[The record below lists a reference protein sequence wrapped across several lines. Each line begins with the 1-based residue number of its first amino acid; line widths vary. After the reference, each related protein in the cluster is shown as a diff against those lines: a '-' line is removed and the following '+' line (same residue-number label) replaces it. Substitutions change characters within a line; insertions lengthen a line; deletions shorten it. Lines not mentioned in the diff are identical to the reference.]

1 MGISWCKNVVESI
14 IMKKIKLLAVCG
26 VLVGFSFG
34 CSKKDGPNPEDT
46 VLIKSG
52 GRNTFMNGDGIAG
65 RFGEDDFANGGDV
78 INNELGDEGLVLQ
91 DSSWGDEDVLQG
103 AERPFEAIYFGF
115 DQYNVGQEERPKLQ
129 QVAEFMQINRDA
141 HILIEGHC
149 DWKGTPAYNK
159 ALGDRRASSI
169 QQYLIDLGCDASRI
183 DVRSMGDEDATPN
196 ADSSTASLERKAQF
210 LVQKDS

>member
-1 MGISWCKNVVESI
+1 MAWCKNVVESI
-14 IMKKIKLLAVCG
+14 IMKKIKLLVVCG
-26 VLVGFSFG
+26 IWVGFSFG

-65 RFGEDDFANGGDV
+65 RFGEDDFAPPGDV
-78 INNELGDEGLVLQ
+78 IDNEWGDEGLVFQ
-91 DSSWGDEDVLQG
+91 NSPWGNDGALEG

-129 QVAEFMQINRDA
+129 QVAEFMQINRDSR
-141 HILIEGHC
+141 ILIEGHC
-149 DWKGTPAYNK
+149 DWKGTPAYNM

-183 DVRSMGDEDATPN
+183 DVRSMGDVESTPN
-196 ADSSTASLERKAQF
+196 ANSSTASLERKAQF
-210 LVQKDS
+210 RVQKDS

>member
-1 MGISWCKNVVESI
+1 
-14 IMKKIKLLAVCG
+14 MKKIKLLVVCG
-26 VLVGFSFG
+26 IWVGFSFG

-65 RFGEDDFANGGDV
+65 RFGNDDVANGGDV
-78 INNELGDEGLVLQ
+78 INNEWGDEGLVLQ
-91 DSSWGDEDVLQG
+91 DNSWGDDDALQG

-115 DQYNVGQEERPKLQ
+115 DQYNVGQDERTKLQ
-129 QVAEFMQINRDA
+129 QVAEFMQINRDSR
-141 HILIEGHC
+141 ILIEGHC
-149 DWKGTPAYNK
+149 DWKGTPAYNM

-169 QQYLIDLGCDASRI
+169 QQYLIDLGCDANRI
-183 DVRSMGDEDATPN
+183 DVRSMGGTLATPN

>member
-1 MGISWCKNVVESI
+1 MWWKVY
-14 IMKKIKLLAVCG
+14 IMKKIKLLVVCG
-26 VLVGFSFG
+26 IWVGFSFG
-34 CSKKDGPNPEDT
+34 CSKKEGPNPEDT

-65 RFGEDDFANGGDV
+65 RFGNDDVANGGDV
-78 INNELGDEGLVLQ
+78 INNEWGDEGLVLQ
-91 DSSWGDEDVLQG
+91 DSSWGDDDALQG

-141 HILIEGHC
+141 RILIEGHC
-149 DWKGTPAYNK
+149 DWKGTPAYNM

-169 QQYLIDLGCDASRI
+169 QQYLIDLGCDANRI
-183 DVRSMGDEDATPN
+183 DVRSMGDVGSTPN
-196 ADSSTASLERKAQF
+196 ANSSTASLERKAQF

>member
-1 MGISWCKNVVESI
+1 MWWKVY
-14 IMKKIKLLAVCG
+14 IMKKIKLLVVCG
-26 VLVGFSFG
+26 IWVGFSFG

-65 RFGEDDFANGGDV
+65 RFGNDDVANGGDV
-78 INNELGDEGLVLQ
+78 INNEWGDEGLVLQ
-91 DSSWGDEDVLQG
+91 DSSWGDDDALQG

-141 HILIEGHC
+141 RILIEGHC
-149 DWKGTPAYNK
+149 DWKGTPAYNM

-169 QQYLIDLGCDASRI
+169 QQYLIDLGCDANRI
-183 DVRSMGDEDATPN
+183 DVRSMGDVGSTPN
-196 ADSSTASLERKAQF
+196 ANSSTASLERKAQF

>member
-26 VLVGFSFG
+26 ILVGFSFG
-34 CSKKDGPNPEDT
+34 CSKKEGPNPEDT

-91 DSSWGDEDVLQG
+91 DSSWGDEDALEG

-141 HILIEGHC
+141 RILIEGHC

-169 QQYLIDLGCDASRI
+169 QKYLIDLGCDASRI
-183 DVRSMGDEDATPN
+183 DVRSMGDEAATPN
-196 ADSSTASLERKAQF
+196 ANSSTASLERKAQF

>member
-1 MGISWCKNVVESI
+1 VEFGS
-14 IMKKIKLLAVCG
+14 G
-26 VLVGFSFG
+26 FRLVAPRRT
-34 CSKKDGPNPEDT
+34 GPNPEDT

-91 DSSWGDEDVLQG
+91 G

-129 QVAEFMQINRDA
+129 QVAEFMQINRDSR
-141 HILIEGHC
+141 ILIEGHC
-149 DWKGTPAYNK
+149 DWKGTPAYNM

-183 DVRSMGDEDATPN
+183 DVRSMGDEGATPN
-196 ADSSTASLERKAQF
+196 ADSSTASMERKAQF

>member
-1 MGISWCKNVVESI
+1 
-14 IMKKIKLLAVCG
+14 MKKIKLLVVCG
-26 VLVGFSFG
+26 IWVGFSFG

-65 RFGEDDFANGGDV
+65 RFGNDDVANGGDV
-78 INNELGDEGLVLQ
+78 INNEWGDEGLVLQ
-91 DSSWGDEDVLQG
+91 DSSWGDDDALQG

-115 DQYNVGQEERPKLQ
+115 DQYNVGQDERPKLQ

-141 HILIEGHC
+141 RILIEGHC
-149 DWKGTPAYNK
+149 DWKGTPAYNM

-169 QQYLIDLGCDASRI
+169 QQYLIDLGCDANRI
-183 DVRSMGDEDATPN
+183 DVRSMGDVGSTPN
-196 ADSSTASLERKAQF
+196 ANSSTASLERKAQF

>member
-1 MGISWCKNVVESI
+1 
-14 IMKKIKLLAVCG
+14 MKKIKLLVVCG
-26 VLVGFSFG
+26 IWVGFSFG
-34 CSKKDGPNPEDT
+34 CSKKEGPNPEDT

-65 RFGEDDFANGGDV
+65 RFGNDDVANGGDV
-78 INNELGDEGLVLQ
+78 INNEWGDEGLVLQ
-91 DSSWGDEDVLQG
+91 DSSWGDDDALQG

-141 HILIEGHC
+141 RILIEGHC
-149 DWKGTPAYNK
+149 DWKGTPAYNM

-169 QQYLIDLGCDASRI
+169 QQYLIDLGCDANRI
-183 DVRSMGDEDATPN
+183 DVRSMGDVGSTPN
-196 ADSSTASLERKAQF
+196 ANSSTASLERKAQF

>member
-1 MGISWCKNVVESI
+1 
-14 IMKKIKLLAVCG
+14 MKKIKLLVMCG
-26 VLVGFSFG
+26 IWVGFSFG

-65 RFGEDDFANGGDV
+65 RFGNDDIANGGGI
-78 INNELGDEGLVLQ
+78 INNDLGDEGLVLQ
-91 DSSWGDEDVLQG
+91 DSSWGDEDLSDP

-115 DQYNVGQEERPKLQ
+115 DQYNVGQEERPKLE

-141 HILIEGHC
+141 RILIEGHC
-149 DWKGTPAYNK
+149 DWKGTPAYNM

-183 DVRSMGDEDATPN
+183 DVRSMGDVESTPN
-196 ADSSTASLERKAQF
+196 ANSSTASLERKAQF
-210 LVQKDS
+210 RVQKDS

>member
-1 MGISWCKNVVESI
+1 
-14 IMKKIKLLAVCG
+14 MKKIKLLVLCG
-26 VLVGFSFG
+26 IWVGFSFG

-52 GRNTFMNGDGIAG
+52 GRNTFINGAGSGAGFGDGDWAIPGAPIDNDG
-65 RFGEDDFANGGDV
+65 W
-78 INNELGDEGLVLQ
+78 GDEELVIQ
-91 DSSWGDEDVLQG
+91 DSSWGDEDALEG

-141 HILIEGHC
+141 RILIQGHC
-149 DWKGTPAYNK
+149 DWKGTPAYNM

-169 QQYLIDLGCDASRI
+169 QQYLIELGCDANRI
-183 DVRSMGDEDATPN
+183 DVRSMGDVGSTPN
-196 ADSSTASLERKAQF
+196 ANSSTASLERKAQF

>member
-1 MGISWCKNVVESI
+1 MAWCNNVGESI
-14 IMKKIKLLAVCG
+14 IMKKIKLLVVCG
-26 VLVGFSFG
+26 IWVGFSFG

-65 RFGEDDFANGGDV
+65 RFGEDDFTDGGGV
-78 INNELGDEGLVLQ
+78 INNEWGDEGLVLQ
-91 DSSWGDEDVLQG
+91 DSSWGDDDALQG

-115 DQYNVGQEERPKLQ
+115 DQYNVGQDERTKLQ

-141 HILIEGHC
+141 RILIEGHC
-149 DWKGTPAYNK
+149 DWKGTPAYNM

-183 DVRSMGDEDATPN
+183 DVRSMGDVESTPN
-196 ADSSTASLERKAQF
+196 ANSSTASLERKAQF
-210 LVQKDS
+210 RVQKDS